1 MIYQFKVTS
10 CKRLPKMIQT
20 IFRKYNVQ
28 HFFYNTTRPT
38 TIFIGGYALI
48 HSAALRSVELFNQS
62 APPGLTACVLA
73 YTPGIAVTSAKPP
86 VVVDTSNLTI
96 QDLVS
101 QNIIEEVFG
110 IQLTRVPTQSSDSL
124 SCRKEVLDWLVKKA
138 GYTNYLEAIRVFNN
152 KKDIE
157 AKIENLTKEIENL
170 TKEIDELRKQL

>member
-10 CKRLPKMIQT
+10 YKQLPKMIQT

-38 TIFIGGYALI
+38 TIFIGGNTLLA
-48 HSAALRSVELFNQS
+48 HSAALRSVVLFNQAVDPVTAARVLVNTS
-62 APPGLTACVLA
+62 GIVLTN
-73 YTPGIAVTSAKPP
+73 TKPP
-86 VVVDTSNLTI
+86 IVDTNNLTI
-96 QDLVS
+96 QDIIS

-138 GYTNYLEAIRVFNN
+138 GYTNYLEAISAFNT
-152 KKDIE
+152 KKFIK
-157 AKIENLTKEIENL
+157 AKIEAL

>member
-10 CKRLPKMIQT
+10 YKQLPKMIQT

-38 TIFIGGYALI
+38 TIFIGGYTLI
-48 HSAALRSVELFNQS
+48 HSARLRSVALFNQ
-62 APPGLTACVLA
+62 AVDPVTVARVLA
-73 YTPGIAVTSAKPP
+73 YTPGIVTSAKPP
-86 VVVDTSNLTI
+86 MVDTSNLTI

-138 GYTNYLEAIRVFNN
+138 GYTNYLEAIKVFNER
-152 KKDIE
+152 KGIEEKIE
-157 AKIENLTKEIENL
+157 AL
-170 TKEIDELRKQL
+170 TKEIDELKKLL

>member
-10 CKRLPKMIQT
+10 YKQLPKMIQT

-38 TIFIGGYALI
+38 TIFIGGYTLI
-48 HSAALRSVELFNQS
+48 HSDSARPRSIALFNQEVD
-62 APPGLTACVLA
+62 PVLTARVLA
-73 YTPGIAVTSAKPP
+73 YYTPGIAVTSAIPP
-86 VVVDTSNLTI
+86 IGDTSNLTI

-101 QNIIEEVFG
+101 QNIIGEVFG
-110 IQLTRVPTQSSDSL
+110 IKLTRVPTQSSDSL

-157 AKIENLTKEIENL
+157 AKIENLTKEI
-170 TKEIDELRKQL
+170 DELRKQL